1 MPNIT
6 VGGNNSI
13 FVKLNQY
20 NYEFEIDSNLRLASI
35 DGVKIADNNS
45 TITTEQYQS
54 LLSEMKNMKENYDN
68 LKERVSILENET
80 IVNKRVNLMN
90 TVVNIPVST
99 TTRSINQDITL
110 SDSIGNY
117 KYLEFQLDIINS
129 EGGVGDTTE
138 FKTVERIVYNNTNTV
153 NWGDNS
159 EVHLSIYGIK

>member
-1 MPNIT
+1 
-6 VGGNNSI
+6 
-13 FVKLNQY
+13 
-20 NYEFEIDSNLRLASI
+20 
-35 DGVKIADNNS
+35 
-45 TITTEQYQS
+45 
-54 LLSEMKNMKENYDN
+54 MKNMKENYDN

-159 EVHLSIYGIK
+159 EVHLSVNWATDSGAFTQGWFKNDKTFHIAYSCSSSSEFKYLRIKNIYGIK